1 MSWVVILFVF
11 EKYGQPGTISA
22 HFTFYPSK
30 FSLKILQNPA
40 QYYNLFP
47 APRRKRY
54 LQHYRCDS
62 LTMCDGQVCEF
73 LYDGS
78 ILRESNVHS
87 SSSFSGEAMI
97 IQMLP
102 NKDTLLMI
110 TTSLN
115 GLDST

>member
-1 MSWVVILFVF
+1 
-11 EKYGQPGTISA
+11 
-22 HFTFYPSK
+22 
-30 FSLKILQNPA
+30 
-40 QYYNLFP
+40 
-47 APRRKRY
+47 
-54 LQHYRCDS
+54 
-62 LTMCDGQVCEF
+62 MCDGQVCEF

-87 SSSFSGEAMI
+87 SSSFSGEATI